1 MNNKLDIW
9 MCLQMGYLNRIIFL
23 AISQMMRWIFR
34 DAVFQT
40 ESMAG
45 QALCAV
51 VRGVFEPEMFG
62 MRTSLPSGKSRK

>member
-1 MNNKLDIW
+1 LDVFANGLFKQNN
-9 MCLQMGYLNRIIFL
+9 FF

>member
-9 MCLQMGYLNRIIFL
+9 MCLQMGYLNRIFFL

-40 ESMAG
+40 ESMVG

>member
-9 MCLQMGYLNRIIFL
+9 MCLQMGYLNRIFFF

-40 ESMAG
+40 ESMVG